1 MIRAILIVILSLL
14 SGTACAQKEEFSN
27 SSPAIIAFD
36 LYMTCIRGEFASTV
50 PTFDTNRELEEF
62 VTYLD
67 DKCIS
72 WAVVWFTPFVGY
84 TIDKMSSDRTQ
95 TFVMLRQGV
104 LDDVRKQLATS
115 LPKSKGVK
123 N

>member
-1 MIRAILIVILSLL
+1 VIRAILIALL
-14 SGTACAQKEEFSN
+14 ALLPGSACAQKDQFSK

-36 LYMTCIRGEFASTV
+36 LYMTCIRGEFTSTI
-50 PTFDTNRELEEF
+50 PTFDTNRELDEF

-84 TIDKMSSDRTQ
+84 TVDKMSSDRTQ

-104 LDDVRKQLATS
+104 LDDIRKRLAAS
-115 LPKSKGVK
+115 LPKSKGAK